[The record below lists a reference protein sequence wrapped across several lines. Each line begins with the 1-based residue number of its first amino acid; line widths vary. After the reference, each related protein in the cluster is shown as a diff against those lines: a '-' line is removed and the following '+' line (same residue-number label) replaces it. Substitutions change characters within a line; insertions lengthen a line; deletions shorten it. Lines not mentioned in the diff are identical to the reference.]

1 LALVG
6 AVKNARVL
14 VAVNDAAARAA
25 LRVGMSFA
33 DACAIYPALDWKEEA
48 PQEDA
53 QALLQLGQWCE
64 RYTPL
69 VGLDAP
75 DGLVCDITGVAHLFG
90 GEAALARD
98 MVKRLA
104 GFHLHVRIGIADSVG
119 AAWAVAHH
127 GRTAIVPSG
136 MVREAL
142 APLPL
147 AALRIAE
154 ETRIGLAQLG
164 LKTIGEI
171 MSRPRQP
178 LAARFGAGLMRRLDQ
193 ALGDEEE
200 PISPLTPVAPLS
212 AEQGFPE
219 PVTRDEDLL
228 AVLMDLTARLC
239 ALLEKRSEGAR
250 RMRASFFGVEGKVF
264 RLEIGT
270 SRPLRDAGRLTRL
283 FTDKFSLT
291 QWDNEFGFDRMRV
304 CVLESES
311 RPPAQADLTHAEDG
325 PELSHLI
332 DRLSAR
338 LGESRVLS
346 VMLQDSHVPEHACV
360 GIPAAGAREFAPGSS
375 ITEKGREQDSLAPSR
390 PVRLFERP
398 EIVQATAE
406 VPDAP
411 PAQFRWRRATHVV
424 ARVEGPER
432 IAMPWWRDGKDCAL
446 TRDYFRV
453 ETAEGVRLWLYREGL
468 YSETGKPKW
477 FCHGFLP

>member
-1 LALVG
+1 
-6 AVKNARVL
+6 
-14 VAVNDAAARAA
+14 VNDAAARAG

-33 DACAIYPALDWKEEA
+33 DACAIYPALDWRQEA

-75 DGLVCDITGVAHLFG
+75 DGLIWDITGVAHLFG

-98 MVKRLA
+98 VVKRLA
-104 GFHLHVRIGIADSVG
+104 GFHLQARIGIADTVG

-127 GRTAIVPSG
+127 GKTAIVPAG
-136 MVREAL
+136 GLREAL

-147 AALRIAE
+147 AALRIAD
-154 ETRIGLAQLG
+154 ETRGGLAQLG

-171 MSRPRQP
+171 MTRPRQP
-178 LAARFGAGLMRRLDQ
+178 LATRFGTGLMRRLDQ

-200 PISPLTPVAPLS
+200 PISPRTPVAPLS

-228 AVLMDLTARLC
+228 AVLMGLTARLC

-270 SRPLRDAGRLTRL
+270 SRPLRDADRLTRL
-283 FTDKFSLT
+283 FTDKFALAK
-291 QWDNEFGFDRMRV
+291 WDNEFGFDRIRV
-304 CVLESES
+304 CVLESEP
-311 RPPAQADLTHAEDG
+311 RAPAQTDLTAGEDG

-346 VMLQDSHVPEHACV
+346 VMLEDSHVPEHACV
-360 GIPAAGAREFAPGSS
+360 GIPAASAKEFVPPTPDPSPRW
-375 ITEKGREQDSLAPSR
+375 GRGNQQDSLAPSR

-398 EIVQATAE
+398 EIIDVIADT
-406 VPDAP
+406 PDAP
-411 PAQFRWRRATHVV
+411 PVQFRWRRAAHVV

-432 IAMPWWRDGKDCAL
+432 IAMPWWRDGNDCAL

-453 ETAEGVRLWLYREGL
+453 ETKKGVRLWLYREGL

>member
-1 LALVG
+1 MALVG
-6 AVKNARVL
+6 TVKNARRL
-14 VAVNDAAARAA
+14 VAVNDAAARAD

-33 DACAIYPALDWKEEA
+33 DACAIYPALDWSDEA
-48 PQEDA
+48 PHEDEK
-53 QALLQLGQWCE
+53 ALLQLAEWCE

-98 MVKRLA
+98 MVRRLA
-104 GFHLHVRIGIADSVG
+104 GFGLSARIGIADSVG

-127 GRTAIVPSG
+127 GKTVIVPPG

-147 AALRIAE
+147 AALRIAA
-154 ETRIGLAQLG
+154 ETRDGLAQLG

-171 MSRPRQP
+171 MTRPRQP

-193 ALGDEEE
+193 ALGEEEE
-200 PISPLTPVAPLS
+200 PINPLTPVAPLS
-212 AEQGFPE
+212 VEQGFPE

-228 AVLMDLTARLC
+228 AVLMGLAARLC
-239 ALLEKRSEGAR
+239 GLLEKRGAGAR

-283 FTDKFSLT
+283 FTDKFTLAT
-291 QWDNEFGFDRMRV
+291 WDNEFGFDRMRV
-304 CVLESES
+304 CVLESET
-311 RPPAQADLTHAEDG
+311 RPPAQSHLTHTEDG

-332 DRLSAR
+332 DRLSAW
-338 LGESRVLS
+338 LGESRVLR
-346 VMLQDSHVPEHACV
+346 VMLQNSHVPEHACV
-360 GIPAAGAREFAPGSS
+360 GIPAASAKEFSPSPHTS
-375 ITEKGREQDSLAPSR
+375 EERRDQDSLAPSR

-398 EIVQATAE
+398 EIIDVIADT
-406 VPDAP
+406 PDAP
-411 PAQFRWRRATHVV
+411 PVQFRWRRATHAV

-432 IAMPWWRDGKDCAL
+432 IAMPWWRKEIL

-453 ETAEGVRLWLYREGL
+453 ETTEGVRLWLYREGL

-477 FCHGFLP
+477 FCHGFLS